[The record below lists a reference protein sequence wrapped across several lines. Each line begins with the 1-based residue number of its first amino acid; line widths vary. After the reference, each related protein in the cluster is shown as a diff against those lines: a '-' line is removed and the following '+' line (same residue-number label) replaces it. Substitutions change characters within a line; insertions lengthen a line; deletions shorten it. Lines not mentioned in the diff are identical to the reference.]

1 MNKILISLCSL
12 VALAA
17 GAARAEATTY
27 GIDPSHT
34 FASFEIDHM
43 GISTIRGRF
52 DKKEGSVV
60 LDTAAKSGKVDLTI
74 DISSISMGLE
84 AFNKKLL
91 SKDFFDVAAH
101 PTARFVGDKFVFD
114 GNKVAEVSG
123 ALTLLGK
130 TNPFTLKATRF
141 NCYVSPVLKREVCGG
156 DFEGTLQ
163 RSQFG
168 MSYLVQM
175 GSPDA
180 VKLTVQVEAVKQ

>member
-1 MNKILISLCSL
+1 MNKTLITLCSL
-12 VALAA
+12 ATLAA

-27 GIDPSHT
+27 GIDPTHT
-34 FASFEIDHM
+34 FANFEIGHM
-43 GISTIRGRF
+43 GTSTIRGRF

-74 DISSISMGLE
+74 DISSVSMGVE
-84 AFNKKLL
+84 SFNKKLL
-91 SKDFFDVAAH
+91 SKDFFDVAQH

-114 GNKVAEVSG
+114 GDKVAEVSG

-130 TNPFTLKATRF
+130 THPFTLKATRF
-141 NCYVSPVLKREVCGG
+141 NCYVNPMLKREVCGG

-175 GSPDA
+175 GAPDA
-180 VKLTVQVEAVKQ
+180 VKLLVQVEAVKQ

>member
-1 MNKILISLCSL
+1 MIKILFSLCSL
-12 VALAA
+12 AALAA

-114 GNKVAEVSG
+114 GNKVTEVSG

-130 TNPFTLKATRF
+130 TNPITLKATRF

-180 VKLTVQVEAVKQ
+180 VKLMVQVEAVKQ